1 MWGSAKISK
10 KYTPPPPLVYSE
22 PESRLFDI
30 TKDSMV
36 EVLSDL
42 FSKELLAGVGG
53 SSLPVEV

>member
-10 KYTPPPPLVYSE
+10 KYTPPPLVYSE
-22 PESRLFDI
+22 PESRLIDV